1 MSDIL
6 TESSAAALHTGRS
19 EPRRQPGVAI
29 WLGVLCLMVVA
40 MILVGGLTRLTDSG
54 LSITEWKPVTGAIP
68 PLTEQAWEAELEKY
82 RQIPEYQLINRGMSM
97 GEFQTIYW
105 WEWGHR
111 FLGRA
116 IGFVFAIPFLFFLFT
131 GRIGRS
137 LGWRL
142 GVIFVLGGLQGA
154 VGWWMVSSGLT
165 ERVDVSQYR
174 LAAHLSLA
182 LVILVALFWILLDML
197 PARRMR
203 AGGGLMWG
211 GALLLGAVFLQIVSG
226 AFVAGMDAG
235 MLHNTWP
242 LMDGGFRPEILRDGE
257 ASLTDGFEDRS
268 VAQFNH
274 RIGAYAL
281 LAFITAAWIWLRSRA
296 RGRAVLWLN
305 ALTVMAWAQA
315 ALGVATLLSVAA
327 LPLGVAHQAGA
338 VLLLLFAT
346 GLFHDSLGGGVGA
359 NGLSGATSSRSR

>member
-1 MSDIL
+1 MSKTFTD
-6 TESSAAALHTGRS
+6 SSAADLTPERPATK
-19 EPRRQPGVAI
+19 RQPGVAI
-29 WLGVLCLMVVA
+29 WLGVLCALVVA

-68 PLTEQAWEAELEKY
+68 PLTHEAWEEELEKY
-82 RQIPEYQLINRGMSM
+82 RQIPEYQLINRGMSL
-97 GEFQTIYW
+97 GEFQAIYW

-116 IGFVFAIPFLFFLFT
+116 IGFVFAIPFVFFLFT

-142 GVIFVLGGLQGA
+142 GVIFILGGLQGA

-197 PARRMR
+197 PVRRLH
-203 AGGGLMWG
+203 AGSAALWG
-211 GALLLGAVFLQIVSG
+211 EGILLAAVFLQIVSG

-235 MLHNTWP
+235 MVHNTWP
-242 LMDGGFRPEILRDGE
+242 LMDGGFRPEILRGGG
-257 ASLTDGFEDRS
+257 ASLADGLEDRS

-274 RIGAYAL
+274 RIGAYLL
-281 LAFITAAWIWLRSRA
+281 LALITAGWLLLRGKIAERA
-296 RGRAVLWLN
+296 RLWLN
-305 ALTVMAWAQA
+305 ALAVMAWAQG

-327 LPLGVAHQAGA
+327 LPLGIAHQAGA
-338 VLLLLFAT
+338 VALLLLAT
-346 GLFHDSLGGGVGA
+346 GLLHDSLGGGVGA
-359 NGLSGATSSRSR
+359 KGLSGATSDRSR